1 LADWSSFTKQVK
13 DASDI
18 VAVVGS
24 YLTVRPAGK
33 IFKAVC
39 PFHNDSRPSLQ
50 IDPKWQNFKCW
61 SCGKQGSVFDF
72 VMGMERIEFKE
83 AVALLAQRAGI
94 PTPSDGGE
102 GSRRA
107 VLLDAMKW
115 ATELYHDCL
124 LNSEAGEEARRYLG
138 ERHLTG
144 DTVRK
149 WQLGFS
155 PAAGDWLA
163 RRIEKS
169 PVPVDVLVEVGLLTA
184 RSQGPGHFDRFRER
198 VMFPIR
204 DVRGQVVGFGG
215 RILPTSPLAD
225 RLAKYI
231 NTSDTPLFSK
241 SDLIYGLDK
250 ARLAGQS
257 AGYLAVVEG
266 YTDVLMA
273 HQAGVGNVVATM
285 GTALTP
291 RHVRQ
296 LRRYVERVVLV
307 FDADEG
313 GQTGVDRAL
322 DLFVRED
329 VELAIARLPAG
340 LDPCDFLVAR
350 GAEPFKAALE
360 GATNALDFKLDGILG
375 ETAGGV
381 VGDRR
386 AVESILGIVALVP
399 EQAGPAAALKRDLVL
414 NRVAQRFGL
423 TTETLRS
430 RLEEVRSKARERG
443 DMASRERERP
453 ELTSK
458 GGAAPADP
466 LERELLE
473 VLLADPLLVPTAKL
487 DVPASEIG
495 HPGLRRLL
503 DGLYSLYDESLTPDL
518 DTLRLRIADNAPLAD
533 FALRFQ
539 EVGLTHGDRPGW
551 LRQILERFRERRRA
565 RQAKEVRGKLNA
577 TTDHDAALEQ
587 LKRLQQAAA
596 AGPP

>member
-1 LADWSSFTKQVK
+1 LADWSGFTKQVK

-24 YLTVRPAGK
+24 YLAVRPAGK

-50 IDPKWQNFKCW
+50 VDPKWQNFKCW

-72 VMGMERIEFKE
+72 VMGMERLDFKD

-94 PTPSDGGE
+94 PMPSDAGE
-102 GSRRA
+102 VSRRGA
-107 VLLDAMKW
+107 LLNAMKW

-155 PAAGDWLA
+155 PASGDWLA
-163 RRIEKS
+163 RRIDKA
-169 PVPVDVLVEVGLLTA
+169 PVPVDVLVEVGLLNA

-231 NTSDTPLFSK
+231 NTSDTPLFNK

-285 GTALTP
+285 GTALTQ
-291 RHVRQ
+291 RHVGQ

-307 FDADEG
+307 YDADEG
-313 GQTGVDRAL
+313 GQTGADRAL
-322 DLFVRED
+322 ELFVRED

-350 GAEPFKAALE
+350 GAEPFKSALDAAK
-360 GATNALDFKLDGILG
+360 NALDFKLDGILG
-375 ETAGGV
+375 SSAGGV
-381 VGDRR
+381 EGNRR
-386 AVESILGIVALVP
+386 AVEAVLGIVALVP
-399 EQAGPAAALKRDLVL
+399 EQSGPAAALKRDLVL

-423 TTETLRS
+423 TAEMLRS
-430 RLEEVRSKARERG
+430 RLDEVRSKARERS
-443 DMASRERERP
+443 DVASREREKV

-487 DVPASEIG
+487 DVPANEIG

-503 DGLYSLYDESLTPDL
+503 DGLYSLYDEGLTPDL

-551 LRQILERFRERRRA
+551 LRQIVERFQDRRRA

-577 TTDHDAALEQ
+577 TTDHDAALEH